1 MNLLKKICSN
11 FMFLRPKCNY
21 AGKIVYQI
29 MKHINHSHK
38 YTILVVLISSIL
50 VGCNSDGPEIE
61 QPEKI
66 YYDQAQKR
74 MNAKNYYGAIESLE
88 AIENRYP
95 FGKYAEQAQVELI
108 YAHFMNSE
116 TEASHTAAEK
126 FIRLHPRHP
135 NIDYAY
141 FMKGLSSYTRDR
153 EFLNRVSD
161 TDLSNRDISGA
172 KESFAELTEFLTR
185 FPDSQYAPYAKQR
198 NVYLRNMIA
207 KNELAAA
214 DYYLTIDAY
223 VAALRR
229 ANYVVEN
236 IPNSSENYRALK
248 VLETSYKAL
257 GYSELLND
265 LRVVININYPDEE
278 SKQSSRQRSWSWN
291 FLSDSKPE
299 RSN

>member
-1 MNLLKKICSN
+1 MQ
-11 FMFLRPKCNY
+11 
-21 AGKIVYQI
+21 V
-29 MKHINHSHK
+29 K
-38 YTILVVLISSIL
+38 YTILMKNKNYNNKFSIL
-50 VGCNSDGPEIE
+50 LLLIAFVIVGCNSDGPEIE

-116 TEASHTAAEK
+116 TEASHSAAEK

-153 EFLNRVSD
+153 EFLTRVSD
-161 TDLSNRDISGA
+161 TDLSNRDVSGA

-207 KNELAAA
+207 KSELAAA

-223 VAALRR
+223 VAAIRR
-229 ANYVVEN
+229 ANYVIEN

-248 VLETSYKAL
+248 ILEVSYEAL
-257 GYSELLND
+257 GYTSLLED
-265 LRVVININYPDEE
+265 LKVVININYPDQE
-278 SKQSSRQRSWSWN
+278 SIQKSSRRNWSWN
-291 FLSDSKPE
+291 FLDNAKPT
-299 RSN
+299 RSE

>member
-1 MNLLKKICSN
+1 
-11 FMFLRPKCNY
+11 MFLRPKCNY

-126 FIRLHPRHP
+126 FFRLHPRHP

-291 FLSDSKPE
+291 FLSDSRPE